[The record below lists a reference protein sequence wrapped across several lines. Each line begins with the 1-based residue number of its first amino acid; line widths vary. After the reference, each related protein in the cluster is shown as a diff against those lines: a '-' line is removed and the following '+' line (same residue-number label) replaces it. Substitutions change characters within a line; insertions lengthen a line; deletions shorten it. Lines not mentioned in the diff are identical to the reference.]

1 MKKVLL
7 IANFMDVDENTNN
20 RFNYLAELLQNKCD
34 LEIITST
41 FCHRDKRQRECK
53 NNNNIHMLYE
63 PGYKKNISLQRL
75 YSHHILAK
83 NLKKY
88 LNNLVEKP
96 DVIYCAVPSLSFA
109 KEAAKYAKK
118 NKVRFIIDVQDLWPE
133 AFKMILNIPIISN
146 IVFYPMKKNAD
157 YIYKNADDIV
167 AVSDTYAER
176 AAKVN
181 KKYKNK
187 LSAFLGTDLEYFD
200 RCNKE
205 NKVNFNDDIVRIV
218 YIGTLGHSYDLK
230 CSIDALEILKKEEI
244 KNIRLVV
251 IGDGPLKEEF
261 EEYANKKQIDSEF
274 IGKLKYDKMVGQ
286 LCACDIAI
294 NPISKGA
301 AQSIINKVGDYAAAG
316 LPVVSTQ
323 ECEEYRKLVDEC
335 KIGFNCENNN
345 AKDLAEKIKILYLDK
360 ELRNKLGC
368 NNRKLAEKR
377 FDRKHTYDYI
387 VKLIERGE

>member
-7 IANFMDVDENTNN
+7 IANFMDVNENTNN

-34 LEIITST
+34 LKIITST
-41 FCHRDKRQRECK
+41 FCHRDKKQREYKSNK
-53 NNNNIHMLYE
+53 NIYMLYE
-63 PGYKKNISLQRL
+63 PGYRKNISLQRI
-75 YSHHILAK
+75 YSHHVLAK

-88 LNNLVEKP
+88 LNNLAEKP
-96 DVIYCAVPSLSFA
+96 DIIYCAVPSLSFA
-109 KEAAKYAKK
+109 KEAAKYAKE
-118 NKVRFIIDVQDLWPE
+118 NKIRFIIDVQDLWPE
-133 AFKMILNIPIISN
+133 AFKMIFNMPIISN
-146 IVFYPMKKNAD
+146 IIFYPMKKNAD
-157 YIYKNADDIV
+157 YIYRNADDIV

-176 AAKVN
+176 AAQVN

-187 LSAFLGTDLEYFD
+187 LSVFLGTDLEYFD
-200 RCNKE
+200 KCNKE
-205 NKVNFNDDIVRIV
+205 NKIDFNDDIVRIV

-244 KNIRLVV
+244 KDIKLVV
-251 IGDGPLKEEF
+251 IGDGPLKQEF
-261 EEYANKKQIDSEF
+261 EDYANKKQINSEF

-323 ECEEYRKLVDEC
+323 ECEEYRKLVDDCE
-335 KIGFNCENNN
+335 IGFNCENNN
-345 AKDLAEKIKILYLDK
+345 SKDLAEKIKILYLDK
-360 ELRNKLGC
+360 ELRNKLGY
-368 NNRKLAEKR
+368 NNRKLAEKK
-377 FDRKHTYDYI
+377 FNRKHTYNYI
-387 VKLIERGE
+387 VKLIEREE

>member
-20 RFNYLAELLQNKCD
+20 RFNYLAKLLQNKGD

-41 FCHRDKRQRECK
+41 FCHRDKRQREYK
-53 NNNNIHMLYE
+53 NNKNIHMLYE

-75 YSHHILAK
+75 YSHHVLAK

-88 LNNLVEKP
+88 LNDLVEKP
-96 DVIYCAVPSLSFA
+96 DVIYCAVPSLGFA

-118 NKVRFIIDVQDLWPE
+118 NRIRFIIDVQDLWPE
-133 AFKMILNIPIISN
+133 AFKMILNIPIINN
-146 IVFYPMKKNAD
+146 IVFYPIKKNAD

-187 LSAFLGTDLEYFD
+187 LSVFLGTDLEYFD
-200 RCNKE
+200 KCNKE

-251 IGDGPLKEEF
+251 IGDGPLKKEF
-261 EEYANKKQIDSEF
+261 EDYANKKQIDSEF

-345 AKDLAEKIKILYLDK
+345 AKDLAKKIKILYLDK
-360 ELRNKLGC
+360 ELRNKLGW
-368 NNRKLAEKR
+368 NNRKLAKKR
-377 FDRKHTYDYI
+377 FDRKHTYEYI